1 MNPRVACF
9 TGRFQPFHNQHLE
22 VVEALSHT
30 FKRIII
36 GVTNPDISK
45 LQAHNASLHRH
56 TDEANPFTFESRVRI
71 IRKSLTKIKKVRI
84 DIFPF
89 CLDSPSTWNVPAET
103 VFALRI
109 FSPWEE
115 NKLALFEAEGYK
127 TLSLTAP
134 TQKLSAS
141 DIRQSLTSNDGDWKS
156 LVALHAVETISN
168 EWSVTNSSKVGT

>member
-71 IRKSLTKIKKVRI
+71 IRKSLTKIEKVRI
-84 DIFPF
+84 DIFHF
-89 CLDSPSTWNVPAET
+89 VWIL
-103 VFALRI
+103 
-109 FSPWEE
+109 
-115 NKLALFEAEGYK
+115 LALGMSQQKPFLRYGFLVHGK
-127 TLSLTAP
+127 RTNWHSLRPKATRP
-134 TQKLSAS
+134 FPLQHQL
-141 DIRQSLTSNDGDWKS
+141 KS
-156 LVALHAVETISN
+156 CQHQTFVSH
-168 EWSVTNSSKVGT
+168 